1 MDFDRTSLDDRTLA
15 LRSRT
20 QKVQQQLEQPTEDP
34 TPPSRPE
41 HGGATA
47 AERTAAEAE
56 LDEFTERRR
65 RLARS
70 VLADFVR
77 MPGDSELDIEVDVRE
92 HRVTF
97 VIKDKRT
104 GEVLREVPE
113 GEANGLM
120 EQLREF
126 HGVLVDRSL

>member
-1 MDFDRTSLDDRTLA
+1 MDLDRTNLDDRTLA
-15 LRSRT
+15 LRART
-20 QKVQQQLEQPTEDP
+20 QKVQEQLEQPTEDP

-47 AERTAAEAE
+47 TERLSHEAE
-56 LDEFTERRR
+56 LDEFSERRR

-77 MPGDSELDIEVDVRE
+77 MPGDSELEIEVDARE
-92 HRVTF
+92 HSVTF

-113 GEANGLM
+113 GDAQNLM
-120 EQLREF
+120 EQLREH